1 MRQKK
6 FCPHPSGS
14 LPCGGIWQEVLSMTD
29 KQKSEITGLRAAGD
43 GYTVIARKMGL
54 PRDTVRS
61 FCRRN
66 GLAGE
71 TAAGKEGAA
80 GCPEEGSC
88 RECGKALRQ
97 LEGMKKRVF
106 CSRECREKWWHGHP
120 EQIRQRAVYSFIC
133 AGCGKQFDVYGDS
146 RRKYC
151 SHGCYIKARFGG
163 GGADE

>member
-1 MRQKK
+1 MA
-6 FCPHPSGS
+6 
-14 LPCGGIWQEVLSMTD
+14 GGVFFMTEE
-29 KQKSEITGLRAAGD
+29 QKSEITGLRAAGD

-80 GCPEEGSC
+80 GCPEDGFC
-88 RECGKALRQ
+88 RECGKVLRQ
-97 LEGMKKRVF
+97 PEGMKKRVF

-120 EQIRQRAVYSFIC
+120 DQIRQRAVYSFTC
-133 AGCGKQFDVYGDS
+133 AGCGQPFTAYGNAG
-146 RRKYC
+146 RKYC
-151 SHGCYIKARFGG
+151 SHECYIRTRFKGG
-163 GGADE
+163 GGDE